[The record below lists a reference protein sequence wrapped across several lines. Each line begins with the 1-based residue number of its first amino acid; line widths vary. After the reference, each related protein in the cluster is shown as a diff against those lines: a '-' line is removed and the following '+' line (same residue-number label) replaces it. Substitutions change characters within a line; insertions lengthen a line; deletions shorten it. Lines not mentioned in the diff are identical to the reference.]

1 VKRETCEWCGGEA
14 DPATTCPRS
23 VECPLCHAGPGHPCK
38 RPSGHRAA
46 QLHAP
51 RIELAESN
59 DPVPAPAD
67 ANQLGLEA

>member
-14 DPATTCPRS
+14 DPAT
-23 VECPLCHAGPGHPCK
+23 
-38 RPSGHRAA
+38 